1 VSRQPIFI
9 TTLGDLVAQSAERW
23 SHNALVTQ
31 RQRATYPQLDLLVD
45 EYARA
50 FLALGVQ
57 RNDKIGILMSQDL
70 DYLVALLA
78 VVRIGGVAVPVNAR
92 FKSTELR
99 HVIES
104 SDMSVLLLSAGS
116 DAHVNYASLLT
127 EAFPLLETFSSVGQ
141 HLPTAPRLRRIVL
154 FDSPPTNWSMSP
166 TEFLELGKVVRESD
180 VKWRSRG
187 VAVRDTALMLYTSGT
202 TSSPKGALLS
212 HEAFMRCAL
221 ALGGNIFGLS
231 PADTTWCPM
240 PMFHVGGIAFMVTA
254 LMHGATYVHAGNFT
268 PTVSARQ
275 LRDEKVSVAWPA
287 FDMLWQDVL
296 NEPDFDAETAA
307 RIRVVLMSVG
317 LPSRVRELQNRLPNA
332 KQVAGFGATESAGLL
347 TMGEPSDPIEV
358 RLESMGRPLDGM
370 EVRLLDPVT
379 GERAAEGEPGEI
391 CYRGPSCFSG
401 YYVNHEVTKSA
412 FDSDGFFHSGDLGQ
426 LVYGGRLRFISRI
439 KDMLK
444 VGGENVAAVEIEDHL
459 QSHPLVRTAQVV
471 AAPDARYHEVPAAF
485 VLLRAGATC
494 TEKELIDHCRGKIA
508 TFKVPRYVRF
518 VNEFPM
524 SGTKIKKNV
533 LREMIAQELSE
544 LGATSAPKVT
554 SK

>member
-1 VSRQPIFI
+1 
-9 TTLGDLVAQSAERW
+9 
-23 SHNALVTQ
+23 
-31 RQRATYPQLDLLVD
+31 
-45 EYARA
+45 
-50 FLALGVQ
+50 
-57 RNDKIGILMSQDL
+57 
-70 DYLVALLA
+70 
-78 VVRIGGVAVPVNAR
+78 
-92 FKSTELR
+92 
-99 HVIES
+99 
-104 SDMSVLLLSAGS
+104 
-116 DAHVNYASLLT
+116 
-127 EAFPLLETFSSVGQ
+127 
-141 HLPTAPRLRRIVL
+141 
-154 FDSPPTNWSMSP
+154 
-166 TEFLELGKVVRESD
+166 
-180 VKWRSRG
+180 
-187 VAVRDTALMLYTSGT
+187 
-202 TSSPKGALLS
+202 
-212 HEAFMRCAL
+212 
-221 ALGGNIFGLS
+221 
-231 PADTTWCPM
+231 
-240 PMFHVGGIAFMVTA
+240 
-254 LMHGATYVHAGNFT
+254 
-268 PTVSARQ
+268 

>member
-1 VSRQPIFI
+1 MSRQPIFI

-23 SHNALVTQ
+23 SHDALVTQ
-31 RQRATYPQLDLLVD
+31 RQRATYPQLELLVD

-104 SDMSVLLLSAGS
+104 SDMSVLMLSAGS

-127 EAFPLLETFSSVGQ
+127 EAFPLLETFSSISL
-141 HLPTAPRLRRIVL
+141 HLPTAPRLRHIVL
-154 FDSPPTNWSMSP
+154 YDSPPTNWSMSP
-166 TEFLELGKVVRESD
+166 TEFLQLGKVVGASE
-180 VKWRSRG
+180 VKRRGQG

-212 HEAFMRCAL
+212 HEAFMRCAM

-231 PADTTWCPM
+231 PADKTWCPM

-254 LMHGATYVHAGNFT
+254 LLHGATYVHAGNFT
-268 PTVSARQ
+268 PAVSARQ

-347 TMGEPSDPIEV
+347 TMGELSDPIEV

-401 YYVNHEVTKSA
+401 YYVSHEVTKSA

-426 LVYGGRLRFISRI
+426 FVHGGRLRFISRI

-485 VLLRAGATC
+485 VLLQSGATC
-494 TEKELIDHCRGKIA
+494 TEQELIDHCRGKIA

-518 VNEFPM
+518 VDEFPM
-524 SGTKIKKNV
+524 SGTKIKKNE
-533 LREMIAQELSE
+533 LREMIARELSE
-544 LGATSAPKVT
+544 LGTASAPKVS